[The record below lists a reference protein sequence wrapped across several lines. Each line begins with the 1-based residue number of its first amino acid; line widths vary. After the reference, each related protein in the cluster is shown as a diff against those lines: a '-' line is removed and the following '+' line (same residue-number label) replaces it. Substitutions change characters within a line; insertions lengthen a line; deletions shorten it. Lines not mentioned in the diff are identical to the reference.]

1 MQGLIDLIGSRAE
14 GDWFQSLLLAVVIL
28 VVTYVIARLVARI
41 LKRILS
47 SDGVPVPSSS
57 ILVNIA
63 RASVWVIG
71 LSTILS
77 GCFGVDV
84 DGLVAALGVGGIALS
99 LGLQDLIK
107 NFIGGLQITLMRI
120 VEPGDHIMV
129 GSTEGIVQDVSWRQ
143 TVVKDYENNTHII
156 PNAEISASEVVQVKP
171 EKIVT
176 TVVVF
181 NNDGRHLEEAFPLM
195 ERLAKEAIEQ
205 VAPLERDPWLLI
217 THIGEYGIW
226 AKLRFV
232 LEDTTYAREARSAAM
247 MALAPFTRNDVTE
260 VMAERDGG
268 ERKGTETSP
277 EFRG

>member
-1 MQGLIDLIGSRAE
+1 MQGIIDELGSHVA
-14 GDWFQSLLLAVVIL
+14 GDWFRALLLAIVI
-28 VVTYVIARLVARI
+28 VVTTYAIARLVAR
-41 LKRILS
+41 LLTRILS
-47 SDGVPVPSSS
+47 SDGVPIPSSS

-71 LSTILS
+71 LSTMLS
-77 GCFGVDV
+77 ACFGVDV
-84 DGLVAALGVGGIALS
+84 DGLLAALGVGGIALS
-99 LGLQDLIK
+99 LGMQDLIK

-120 VEPGDHIMV
+120 VEPGDHIMI

-171 EKIVT
+171 ERLVSTI
-176 TVVVF
+176 VVF
-181 NNDGRHLEEAFPLM
+181 NNDGRHLEEAFPQM
-195 ERLAKEAIEQ
+195 ERQAKKAIEK

-247 MALAPFTRNDVTE
+247 AALAPYTRNDVSE
-260 VMAERDGG
+260 VMAEQDRVGD
-268 ERKGTETSP
+268 
-277 EFRG
+277 